1 MKINKNLERIFKNSA
16 VVLSGNI
23 GANIFGLLAISIFTK
38 SMGVEVFGYYVI
50 FLSFIEIIDKVFNF
64 QTWQGF
70 IKYSIDFM
78 SKNDRFGFMM
88 LLKFCFFV
96 DMASLLISIFIAYSL
111 SSLLL
116 SFFNVPNE
124 YLYVLIILISSTF
137 FNIFE
142 ISVGIFR
149 AFDEFKIQT
158 KITVVSAF
166 LKMAFFGLVAL
177 IDPKFEYFAYAVVLS
192 QSITFFLKLT
202 QSKKVLE
209 RNGYKINDIIN
220 QKIEVQKIRDL
231 NILSFIIYNNINIGV
246 RMVSRQLDIVLIG
259 RFFGPDSVGIYRIA
273 KEIGSIAARLSDPI
287 YQTIYPELARLLSLD
302 KHLEA
307 KNVAVKI
314 SFYGGVV
321 ALITYVL
328 FIFLGEFAITLVF
341 GDEFLRAYEVVLV
354 YYFAI
359 LISIIVLP
367 LNPIIF
373 SYGLAKEAT
382 INQVIATLVYVIV
395 CIPLIYFYGAIGAS
409 FSYIIFYLVWTWVT
423 LNTIKKGSLL

>member
-1 MKINKNLERIFKNSA
+1 MKINKNLERVLKNSA
-16 VVLSGNI
+16 VVLTGNI

-50 FLSFIEIIDKVFNF
+50 FLSFIEIIDKIFNF

-78 SKNDRFGFMM
+78 SRNDRSGFIM
-88 LLKFCFFV
+88 LLKFCFFF
-96 DMASLLISIFIAYSL
+96 DMASLFISIVIAYFF

-116 SFFNVPNE
+116 GFFDIPKE
-124 YLYVLIILISSTF
+124 HLYVLIILILSTF
-137 FNIFE
+137 FNVFE

-166 LKMAFFGLVAL
+166 LKMASFGLVAL
-177 IDPKFEYFAYAVVLS
+177 VDPKFEYFSYAVFLS
-192 QSITFFLKLT
+192 QSITFFLKVT

-209 RNGYKINDIIN
+209 RNGYRVKDIIN
-220 QKIEVQKIRDL
+220 QKIELQKIKDL
-231 NILSFIIYNNINIGV
+231 NILSFIIYNNINTGV

-287 YQTIYPELARLLSLD
+287 YQTIYPELARLLSLG

-321 ALITYVL
+321 ALITYVV

-341 GDEFLRAYEVVLV
+341 GGEFLRAYDVVLI
-354 YYFAI
+354 YYFSI

-395 CIPLIYFYGAIGAS
+395 CFPLIYVYGDIGAS